1 MIIEGADLNNKEKA
15 MFALRALYSSHGF
28 SLYRMSKFEEFDLYA
43 RNRDF
48 MDSASI
54 ITFTD
59 TDGMLMALK
68 PDVTLSIVKNN
79 RHIGNAIRKVYYNE
93 NIYRVSPKTHY
104 FKEIMQVGLECLG
117 KIDDDCICEVLL
129 MAAQSLD
136 VLSESA
142 VLDISNLDILSMV
155 VSACDVNGEVEE
167 EITKC
172 IGQKNLHGLCKICA
186 DNGITGTKR
195 DLLKK
200 LVTLY
205 GEPKKVI
212 AELEAELEEID
223 GAMSD
228 EGRQIFAESIRKL
241 KMIVDAFEG
250 TGLEDMIRIDF
261 SVVSDLNYYNGIIF
275 KGFVEGVPDGV
286 LSGGQYD
293 KLMDNMNRNSRAIGF
308 AVYMDTLGR
317 LPKFEGEE
325 VVIRG

>member
-1 MIIEGADLNNKEKA
+1 MIIEGADLNNREKA

-79 RHIGNAIRKVYYNE
+79 RHIGDNIRKVYYNE

-117 KIDDDCICEVLL
+117 KIDDACICEVLL
-129 MAAQSLD
+129 MAAESLK
-136 VLSESA
+136 VLSDSA
-142 VLDISNLDILSMV
+142 ILDISNLDILSRIIE
-155 VSACDVNGEVEE
+155 ACDVSGEVEE
-167 EITKC
+167 KITKC
-172 IGQKNLHGLCKICA
+172 VGEKNLHGLNRVC
-186 DNGITGTKR
+186 DENGIGGQKKE
-195 DLLKK
+195 LLQK
-200 LVTLY
+200 LITLY
-205 GEPKKVI
+205 GDPEEV
-212 AELEAELEEID
+212 LGELEEVFYD
-223 GAMSD
+223 LSGDLS
-228 EGRQIFAESIRKL
+228 EESKQIYGDSLRKL
-241 KMIVDAFEG
+241 NMIIEAFEG
-250 TGLEDMIRIDF
+250 SDLKDMLRIDF

-293 KLMDNMNRNSRAIGF
+293 KLMNNMNRKSRAIGF
-308 AVYMDTLGR
+308 AVYMDYLGK
-317 LPKFEGEE
+317 LSKFDGEE
-325 VVIRG
+325 VIIRG

>member
-1 MIIEGADLNNKEKA
+1 MIIEGADLNNREKA

-79 RHIGNAIRKVYYNE
+79 RHIGNNIRKIYYNE
-93 NIYRVSPKTHY
+93 NVYRVSPKTHF

-117 KIDDDCICEVLL
+117 QIDDECICEVLL
-129 MAAQSLD
+129 MAAESLQ
-136 VLSESA
+136 VLSDSA
-142 VLDISNLDILSMV
+142 VLDISNLDILSGII
-155 VSACDVNGEVEE
+155 AKCDVSKEVEE
-167 EITKC
+167 EITGC
-172 IGQKNLHGLCKICA
+172 IGEKNLHGLCKICTENDLSREQA
-186 DNGITGTKR
+186 E
-195 DLLKK
+195 LLKK
-200 LVTLY
+200 LIKLY
-205 GEPKKVI
+205 GEPKRVISELEQVI
-212 AELEAELEEID
+212 AGFEDSLPKETQVVFD
-223 GAMSD
+223 
-228 EGRQIFAESIRKL
+228 ESIRKL

-250 TGLEDMIRIDF
+250 SGFEDMLRIDF

-308 AVYMDTLGR
+308 AVYMDYLGK
-317 LPKFEGEE
+317 LSKFDGEE
-325 VVIRG
+325 VIIRG

>member
-1 MIIEGADLNNKEKA
+1 MIIEGADLNNREKA

-79 RHIGNAIRKVYYNE
+79 RHIGNNIRKIYYNE
-93 NIYRVSPKTHY
+93 NVYRVSPKTHF

-117 KIDDDCICEVLL
+117 QIDDECICEVLL
-129 MAAQSLD
+129 MAAESLQ
-136 VLSESA
+136 VLSDSA
-142 VLDISNLDILSMV
+142 VLDISNLDILSGII
-155 VSACDVNGEVEE
+155 AKCDVSKEVEE
-167 EITKC
+167 EITGC
-172 IGQKNLHGLCKICA
+172 IGEKNLHGLCKICTENDLSREQA
-186 DNGITGTKR
+186 E
-195 DLLKK
+195 LLKK
-200 LVTLY
+200 LIKLY
-205 GEPKKVI
+205 GEPKRVISELEQVI
-212 AELEAELEEID
+212 AGFEDSLSEETQAVFD
-223 GAMSD
+223 
-228 EGRQIFAESIRKL
+228 ESIRKL

-250 TGLEDMIRIDF
+250 SGFEDMLRIDF

-308 AVYMDTLGR
+308 AVYMDYLGK
-317 LPKFEGEE
+317 LSKFDGEE
-325 VVIRG
+325 VIIRG

>member
-1 MIIEGADLNNKEKA
+1 MIIEGADLNNREKA

-43 RNRDF
+43 RNRAF

-79 RHIGNAIRKVYYNE
+79 RHIGDDIRKVYYNE

-117 KIDDDCICEVLL
+117 KIDDECICEVLL
-129 MAAQSLD
+129 MAGESLR
-136 VLSESA
+136 VLSDSA
-142 VLDISNLDILSMV
+142 VLDISNLDILSRIIE
-155 VSACDVNGEVEE
+155 ACDVSGEVESR
-167 EITKC
+167 ITKC
-172 IGQKNLHGLCKICA
+172 IGEKNVHSLSQIC
-186 DNGITGTKR
+186 DENGIDEQKKE
-195 DLLKK
+195 LLQK
-200 LVTLY
+200 LITLY
-205 GEPKKVI
+205 GEPEEVI
-212 AELEAELEEID
+212 SELEEVFYDLGDDLSEESRKIY
-223 GAMSD
+223 S
-228 EGRQIFAESIRKL
+228 ESIKKL
-241 KMIVDAFEG
+241 VMITDAFKG
-250 TGLEDMIRIDF
+250 TGMEDMIRIDF

-293 KLMDNMNRNSRAIGF
+293 KLMDNMNRKSRAIGF
-308 AVYMDTLGR
+308 AVYMDYLGK
-317 LPKFEGEE
+317 LSKFDGEE